1 MAPQRNYWQ
10 EQLHKVFIKL
20 LVLYWFFMDLIQ
32 TVTQQKCLNIEVE
45 LEVKLDM
52 NKFKNLAH
60 AFFGNSNHFCNY
72 HIQYNP

>member
-1 MAPQRNYWQ
+1 
-10 EQLHKVFIKL
+10 
-20 LVLYWFFMDLIQ
+20 MDLIQ

-52 NKFKNLAH
+52 NKFKNLTH